1 VPLPVDEADA
11 DTFTVAILTGKV
23 ATMVAGILYVIGLI
37 SVLLTIV
44 AAGFAIPTTITEVT
58 RQIDTGGTGAQNL
71 MSIAQMVAAT
81 YAQFATPFLAGLLL
95 MGAGR
100 ALWLLGAINRSLRGQ
115 G

>member
-1 VPLPVDEADA
+1 M
-11 DTFTVAILTGKV
+11 I
-23 ATMVAGILYVIGLI
+23 AGLLYVIGLV

-44 AAGFAIPTTITEVT
+44 AAGFSIPTTITEVT
-58 RQIDTGGTGAQNL
+58 RQIDTGGSGAQNL
-71 MSIAQMVAAT
+71 LSIAQMVAST
-81 YAQFATPFLAGLLL
+81 YAPFAAPFLAGLLL